1 MSESFAGY
9 RQESFVFEDKK
20 AYLVY
25 PNVPATGKWAIYTEY
40 FGAFPN
46 TAVALLERGYMV
58 AGLENTTR
66 WGGADDPARRVRFA
80 DFLEREKGLA
90 HRCVPIGMSC
100 GGLQAIKFAAHAP
113 DRVSVLYLDA
123 PVVNLLSC
131 PLYLGDGERDEELE
145 QECLRALGKT
155 PSQMLSYRDHPLD
168 HIPTLIAHRI
178 PVVLVYGDS
187 DPVVPYHENGALLEA
202 AYRAAG
208 VPIVTYGKAGCAHHP
223 HGLED
228 PAPIVEYILANDR

>member
-1 MSESFAGY
+1 MSDVFEGY
-9 RQESFVFEDKK
+9 RQEHFAFEGRE
-20 AYLVY
+20 AAIVY
-25 PNVPATGKWAIYTEY
+25 PNTPMTGKWAIYTEY
-40 FGAFPN
+40 FGAFPVV
-46 TAVALLERGYMV
+46 ALALLEKGYAV
-58 AGLENTTR
+58 AKLQNINR
-66 WGGADDPARRVRFA
+66 WGLKEDQECRARFA
-80 DFLEREKGLA
+80 DYMEAKGFS

-100 GGLQAIKFAAHAP
+100 GGLHAIKFAAYAP

-131 PLYLGDGERDEELE
+131 PMHFGDGERNEDMGA
-145 QECLRALGKT
+145 ECLKALSLT
-155 PSQMLSYRDHPLD
+155 RSEMLSYRDHPLD
-168 HIPTLIAHRI
+168 HVPTLVKNRT

-208 VPIVTYGKAGCAHHP
+208 APIVTYGKAGCAHHP

-228 PAPIVEYILANDR
+228 PTPVVDYIMEHDV